1 MKKIIFALG
10 LAALIPSASLAG
22 RPLSDVELR
31 AAYCIG
37 RLDGPP
43 LDPNKYPESFRPGIS
58 KLNDEVGLSL
68 YRLKSYL
75 APKEYLDTDA
85 LLYAVAQGK
94 VAQED
99 AGACMVSP
107 KSERC
112 AYLAKD
118 VSGCRNPDFL
128 PF

>member
-1 MKKIIFALG
+1 MKKIILAL
-10 LAALIPSASLAG
+10 ACAVLIPSASWGG

-43 LDPNKYPESFRPGIS
+43 LDPNRYPEAFRPNIS
-58 KLNDEVGLSL
+58 KLNDEVSLSL
-68 YRLKSYL
+68 HRLKSYL

-94 VAQED
+94 VAQEES
-99 AGACMVSP
+99 GACAGNENSQ
-107 KSERC
+107 RC
-112 AYLAKD
+112 AYLTKD
-118 VSGCRNPDFL
+118 VSGCRSPNFL